1 MTDITVGLI
10 ELANELM
17 DGNSVYNQQ
26 KVANNG
32 DISTCYQPFD
42 SDIVEIQS
50 MVEISPI
57 NQ

>member
-1 MTDITVGLI
+1 MEIVSTSNKKVGT
-10 ELANELM
+10 
-17 DGNSVYNQQ
+17 
-26 KVANNG
+26 NG

-57 NQ
+57 NRPGIINTGNFTG